1 MLSIND
7 INGINLEHTIAWTM
21 EHKFKIPVEH
31 NDFTEEAYPLD
42 NHNVVDIATS
52 DSLIECTNPK
62 ETTWMNDE
70 VMAKKLQYFIRKD
83 PDHSLFW
90 TLIVSFAN
98 WSQAITELINRM
110 GIRLITLG
118 VHADYKLDWR
128 IVHSLPKFA
137 QILCVSK
144 HKSTSTFNSTINPTI
159 TNCITLPLI
168 NTHLH
173 LHTTPNKVVLVSG
186 RVDSDYDVYCS
197 DNGYSLCW
205 NG

>member
-7 INGINLEHTIAWTM
+7 INGINLEHTVSWTL

-42 NHNVVDIATS
+42 NHNIVDIATP

-83 PDHSLFW
+83 PLHSLFW

-98 WSQAITELINRM
+98 WSQAIMELINRM

-118 VHADYKLDWR
+118 VHANHKLDWR
-128 IVHSLPKFA
+128 IVHSLLKFA

-144 HKSTSTFNSTINPTI
+144 HKSVSTNINISTISTTNST
-159 TNCITLPLI
+159 PLMT

-173 LHTTPNKVVLVSG
+173 LHCTPNKIVLVSG
-186 RVDSDYDVYCS
+186 RVDSDYDDYCL
-197 DNGYSLCW
+197 GYGYVLCW